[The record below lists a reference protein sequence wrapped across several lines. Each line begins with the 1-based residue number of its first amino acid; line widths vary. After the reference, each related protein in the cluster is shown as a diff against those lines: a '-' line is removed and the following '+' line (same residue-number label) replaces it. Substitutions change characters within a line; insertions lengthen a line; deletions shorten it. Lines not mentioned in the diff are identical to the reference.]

1 VSCKGNS
8 SGNLPDIREEILKN
22 VSAKRVAASIV
33 ADDSGIIAGTTF
45 AVKEIER
52 LELELLMIAGEGQ
65 TIGKGAEVS
74 RFAGTP
80 KQIVMAE
87 ETLIGLL
94 AKSSGIATSA
104 LRFADATG
112 GKPQIVSG
120 AWKKMPPSL
129 KEIVRDAVK
138 TGGASPRII
147 SEPFAYLDKNYI
159 ELLGGVRKCLAALSH
174 MGDIVKVVQ
183 VKGRYG
189 DIASEAC
196 EAAESG
202 AGVVFIDSGN
212 SRDIAR
218 VSERLSSLGLRDK
231 VRLAFGGGIKL
242 EDIYLLKIMDVDILD
257 IGRPIVDAPLLD
269 MRLEITGIQK

>member
-1 VSCKGNS
+1 MSCNGNS
-8 SGNLPDIREEILKN
+8 NGNFPDIREEILKN
-22 VSAKRVAASIV
+22 VSARRVVASII
-33 ADDSGIIAGTTF
+33 ADGPGIIAGMALTM
-45 AVKEIER
+45 KEIER

-65 TIGKGAEVS
+65 TIGKASEVA

-129 KEIVRDAVK
+129 KELVREAVK
-138 TGGASPRII
+138 AGGASPRMV

-159 ELLGGVRKCLAALSH
+159 ELMGGVRKCLAALAH
-174 MGDIVKVVQ
+174 LDGIVKVVQ

-196 EAAESG
+196 EAAMSG

-212 SRDIAR
+212 PRDIES
-218 VSERLSSLGLRDK
+218 VSEKLRSLGLRDK

-242 EDIYLLKIMDVDILD
+242 DDIYMLKMTDIDILD

-269 MRLEITGIQK
+269 MRLEIMDIQK

>member
-1 VSCKGNS
+1 
-8 SGNLPDIREEILKN
+8 
-22 VSAKRVAASIV
+22 
-33 ADDSGIIAGTTF
+33 
-45 AVKEIER
+45 
-52 LELELLMIAGEGQ
+52 
-65 TIGKGAEVS
+65 
-74 RFAGTP
+74 
-80 KQIVMAE
+80 MAE

-129 KEIVRDAVK
+129 KELVREAVK
-138 TGGASPRII
+138 AGGASPRMI

-159 ELLGGVRKCLAALSH
+159 ELMGGVRKCLAALAH
-174 MGDIVKVVQ
+174 LDGIVKVVQ

-196 EAAESG
+196 EAAMSG

-212 SRDIAR
+212 PRDIES
-218 VSERLSSLGLRDK
+218 VSEKLRSLGLRDK

-242 EDIYLLKIMDVDILD
+242 DDIYLLKMMDIDILD

-269 MRLEITGIQK
+269 MRLEIMDIQK